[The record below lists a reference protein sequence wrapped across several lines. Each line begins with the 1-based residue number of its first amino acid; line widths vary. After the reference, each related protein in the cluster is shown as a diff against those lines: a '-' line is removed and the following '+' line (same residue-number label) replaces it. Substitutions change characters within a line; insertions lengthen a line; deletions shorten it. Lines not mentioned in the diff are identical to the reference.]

1 MPSTSEKVRWGVEQR
16 LEFIEFQ
23 LFWEDGVNRADITER
38 FGLSVPQA
46 SKDLAQYQQLAPANV
61 WYDKSGKKYRATETF
76 SPLFSEPDS
85 ASYLGQLTR
94 GEGSESAEGANWL
107 MHPPESDQIVPL
119 TRNVSAPVLRAISK
133 AVREGQAIE
142 IKYQSMNPHCAEPE
156 WRLVS
161 PHAFGHD
168 GMRWHARAFCFRD
181 QKYKDFLLTRTLDSK
196 PSSESVSPSKE
207 DKYWNEFFE
216 IELIPNPNLTN
227 SQKEIIAAEY
237 GMHDGCVNVTIRMA
251 MLYYFS
257 KRFRFD
263 VAGLL
268 DDARET
274 PIVIRNHDAFQR
286 ALAEAMS

>member
-1 MPSTSEKVRWGVEQR
+1 MPSKMEKVRWGVEQR

-23 LFWEDGVNRADITER
+23 LFWENGVNRADITER

-46 SKDLAQYQQLAPANV
+46 SKDLSQYQELAPENV
-61 WYDKSGKKYRATETF
+61 WYDKSDKKYRATETF
-76 SPLFSEPDS
+76 RPIFPEPDS
-85 ASYLGQLTR
+85 AGYLAQLSR
-94 GEGSESAEGANWL
+94 GEGSESAGGANWL
-107 MHPPESDQIVPL
+107 MHPPESDQILPL

-142 IKYQSMNPHCAEPE
+142 IKYQSMNPNCAKPQ

-161 PHAFGHD
+161 PHAFGYD
-168 GMRWHARAFCFRD
+168 GMRWHARAYCFRD
-181 QKYKDFLLTRTLDSK
+181 EKFKDFLLTRTLDSK
-196 PSSESVSPSKE
+196 TPSDTVSNLRE
-207 DKYWNEFFE
+207 DKYWNDFFE
-216 IELIPNPNLTN
+216 IELVPNPSLTD
-227 SQKEIIAAEY
+227 SQKDIIAAEY

-263 VAGLL
+263 VAGQL

-286 ALAEAMS
+286 ALVEAMS